1 MQIKRWNDY
10 AVLWEGGCDNIRD
23 ELEAAIAAKTDLS
36 RAFLSGAD
44 LSEADLSGAFLSG
57 ADLSDADLSRADL
70 SGVKTP
76 PMKSYDFWAELL
88 LRAASD
94 DLHRRMVAGL
104 VLAALPRA
112 YPGGRGAGDG
122 LAGVGG

>member
-36 RAFLSGAD
+36 R
-44 LSEADLSGAFLSG
+44 AFLSG